1 VVASTKSVK
10 CSCAIRSRLLGRPRL
25 TLGSLAK
32 IISKELNRTYVYGG
46 PSYLRKARAVF
57 CGVFLDGGISYMSE
71 SRKNLGMWVGYI
83 GGCTSINNRSIIGL
97 VGNQNVLLQRTLVRG
112 PRLLVASFNS
122 FTHAACPVRFSH
134 PLMNSYSSTCAT
146 IAPVGVFVSLFFTEC
161 SPNVSCLTIWTYL

>member
-1 VVASTKSVK
+1 VASTKSVK

-46 PSYLRKARAVF
+46 TSCLRKTRDVSGEAF
-57 CGVFLDGGISYMSE
+57 GDGGIC
-71 SRKNLGMWVGYI
+71 RRLGMWVGYI

-122 FTHAACPVRFSH
+122 FTHAACPVRFSP